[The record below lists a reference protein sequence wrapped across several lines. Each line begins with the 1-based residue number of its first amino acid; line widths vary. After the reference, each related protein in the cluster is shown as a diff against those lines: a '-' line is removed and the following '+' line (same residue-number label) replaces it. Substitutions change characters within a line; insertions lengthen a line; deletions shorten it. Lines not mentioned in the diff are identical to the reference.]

1 MSVLNLTFLL
11 NHAVSL
17 ADAVNRVKTL
27 EGKLSANTKA
37 LKEAEKMRRRGCCCQ
52 TCCRSGSQRGRSKS
66 FQGQKIIGRG

>member
-17 ADAVNRVKTL
+17 ADAVNCVKTL

-52 TCCRSGSQRGRSKS
+52 T
-66 FQGQKIIGRG
+66 